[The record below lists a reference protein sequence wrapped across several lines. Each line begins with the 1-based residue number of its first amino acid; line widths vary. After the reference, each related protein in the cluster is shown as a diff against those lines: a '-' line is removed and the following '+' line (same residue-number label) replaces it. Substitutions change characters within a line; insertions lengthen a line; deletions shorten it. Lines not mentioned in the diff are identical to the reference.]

1 MADMTRLVALVP
13 YYIDLIGRYKL
24 SSQARSKTEGA
35 RQKAAL
41 EAQKELR
48 NAQQEAMQRRKAE
61 RKKMMEEAEAKLS
74 AEAIRKKEAKERARQ
89 MKKSMPRMKMAR
101 GA

>member
-1 MADMTRLVALVP
+1 
-13 YYIDLIGRYKL
+13 
-24 SSQARSKTEGA
+24 
-35 RQKAAL
+35 
-41 EAQKELR
+41 
-48 NAQQEAMQRRKAE
+48 MQRRKAE
-61 RKKMMEEAEAKLS
+61 RKKMLEEAEAKLS